1 MIQIKANQIITR
13 DLQRAAPYLHRLISE
28 AALLFD
34 RDREVI
40 QLHLGGTPNFMDT
53 EKIATLVDSLAQ
65 NFHFSSARNRDFS
78 IELDPRSVKPG
89 GIAEL
94 ARIGFNR
101 ASLDVQ
107 DFDPVVQTAVN
118 RIQTVAETLAV
129 IQACRDAHFRSVNVD
144 LTHQSAHG

>member
-1 MIQIKANQIITR
+1 M
-13 DLQRAAPYLHRLISE
+13 HRLISE

-40 QLHLGGTPNFMDT
+40 QRHLGGDTPNFMDT

-89 GIAEL
+89 DIAEL

-101 ASLDVQ
+101 SIAACFDFNLHTAKPDQLHLDAKQ
-107 DFDPVVQTAVN
+107 FSRA
-118 RIQTVAETLAV
+118 I
-129 IQACRDAHFRSVNVD
+129 
-144 LTHQSAHG
+144 